1 LFGLKV
7 NPALPFHSPKGSNFC
22 HRLGSFFFDFLES
35 SLPQKFFDD
44 ILDFEDFIVDNF
56 VFDIEGK
63 QFHVSFENFDG
74 FEEGFNFGPEDGI
87 FVDSFESVGNA
98 DPESFFFLDHQFKMI
113 ESGLLDEDF
122 FMSQKDVVFLDL
134 LFSVFVDNF
143 LRLSFE
149 IFFCLEFA
157 HIMVET
163 VNVIVEFVEFFVKLF
178 ERPAVNVPQFTDDN
192 RIQNSQI
199 PQ

>member
-1 LFGLKV
+1 M
-7 NPALPFHSPKGSNFC
+7 GS
-22 HRLGSFFFDFLES
+22 
-35 SLPQKFFDD
+35 
-44 ILDFEDFIVDNF
+44 
-56 VFDIEGK
+56 
-63 QFHVSFENFDG
+63 ENFNG
-74 FEEGFNFGPEDGI
+74 FEEGFDFGPEDGI
-87 FVDSFESVGNA
+87 FVNGFESVGNA

-113 ESGLLDEDF
+113 ESGLLDKDF
-122 FMSQKDVVFLDL
+122 FMSQKDVVLLDL
-134 LFSVFVDNF
+134 LFRVFVDNF